1 MRHGLPPHSKLRVP
15 LHRIPRVLNIKVEH
29 QACENHLNLV
39 GREKTS
45 WASMP
50 SVAKGQVRFVG
61 SDELVAS
68 VVSRRATLTQLV
80 RAEAVE
86 CLAVGVVL

>member
-1 MRHGLPPHSKLRVP
+1 
-15 LHRIPRVLNIKVEH
+15 
-29 QACENHLNLV
+29 
-39 GREKTS
+39 
-45 WASMP
+45 MP